1 MFPRQ
6 TPPPEDTEAR
16 RTCAQLP
23 PELLQKARGRLQ
35 FLAGLIAI
43 LCVLSS
49 IVEYTIGGNTFELL
63 ILYLFVL
70 LVSAMVYMACRV
82 HRIGHNLALRL
93 GLAYEVAICMAISA
107 AFNWINFVEHGA
119 APLTTWTSIWIVVFP
134 LIIPSRPVTTL
145 VYALLAAGTSPLSVL
160 ILELIDAV
168 QAVPFDYF
176 LASISPALCI
186 IIAVAS
192 SKVIY
197 GMSLDVAR
205 ARELGSYQLVER
217 LGKGGMG
224 EVWLARHKMLAR
236 PAAIKL
242 ISTRSLAGDSATA
255 ESMLKRF
262 EREAQAT
269 AQLQSAHTVEVY
281 DFGVTDEGAF
291 YYVMELMDGQDLD
304 ELVKQFGPVPAER
317 AVHIL
322 LQACHSLA
330 EAHQSGM
337 VHRDI
342 KPANIFL
349 CKKGLDYDYVK
360 VLDFGLVKNVF
371 IKEDSSSEIT
381 IDGNITGTPA
391 FIAPEIALGKKDID
405 GRADLYALGCV
416 AYWLLT
422 GSMVFE
428 ADTPMGVVMEH
439 VKTEPIKL
447 SARTEVDVPKNLEDL
462 IHACLAKE
470 PGDRP
475 QSASELAERLSKIDL
490 DNPWTRQRAERWW
503 SLHLNKDK
511 S

>member
-1 MFPRQ
+1 VFILNLL
-6 TPPPEDTEAR
+6 DA
-16 RTCAQLP
+16 AQ
-23 PELLQKARGRLQ
+23 
-35 FLAGLIAI
+35 
-43 LCVLSS
+43 
-49 IVEYTIGGNTFELL
+49 
-63 ILYLFVL
+63 
-70 LVSAMVYMACRV
+70 
-82 HRIGHNLALRL
+82 
-93 GLAYEVAICMAISA
+93 
-107 AFNWINFVEHGA
+107 
-119 APLTTWTSIWIVVFP
+119 
-134 LIIPSRPVTTL
+134 PVP
-145 VYALLAAGTSPLSVL
+145 Y
-160 ILELIDAV
+160 
-168 QAVPFDYF
+168 DYF
-176 LASISPALCI
+176 LASVSPALCI

-205 ARELGSYQLVER
+205 ARELGSYQLVEM

-224 EVWLARHKMLAR
+224 EVWLAKHKMLAR

-242 ISTRSLAGDSATA
+242 ISTRTLAGDSASA
-255 ESMLKRF
+255 ESMIKRF

-269 AQLQSAHTVEVY
+269 AMLQSAHTVGVY

-322 LQACHSLA
+322 QQACHSLA

-360 VLDFGLVKNVF
+360 VLDFGLVKTVF
-371 IKEDSSSEIT
+371 SQEESSPGLT

-405 GRADLYALGCV
+405 GRSDLYALGCV
-416 AYWLLT
+416 AYWILT
-422 GSMVFE
+422 GKMVFE

-439 VKTEPIKL
+439 VKTEPVRL
-447 SARTEVDVPKNLEDL
+447 SARTEVDVPKALEDL

-475 QSASELAERLSKIDL
+475 QTASDLAERLATIELES
-490 DNPWTRQRAERWW
+490 PWIRQRAERWW
-503 SLHLNKDK
+503 SLHLHK
-511 S
+511 ST